1 MGETLLFNQSDSLV
15 LWLRLL
21 VPGVENEK
29 SRLDWSP
36 RTSPDDEFRS
46 PSALE
51 RSAIHLKVYNP
62 IDPCV
67 QGTDPLITVPDLLL
81 VALDLVMIKIDPE
94 DAATPAPCPYGDLI
108 RPCLL
113 FPPSSSRFLSFWI
126 VAVLLSCNSLTYLVT
141 TIRF

>member
-1 MGETLLFNQSDSLV
+1 MLHCSAELPSGKL
-15 LWLRLL
+15 
-21 VPGVENEK
+21 K
-29 SRLDWSP
+29 LDRTRGDTPERSP
-36 RTSPDDEFRS
+36 NDVFRS
-46 PSALE
+46 ISTLE
-51 RSAIHLKVYNP
+51 RSAISLEVYNP

-67 QGTDPLITVPDLLL
+67 QGTDPLIRVPDLLL

-126 VAVLLSCNSLTYLVT
+126 VAV
-141 TIRF
+141 

>member
-1 MGETLLFNQSDSLV
+1 MPHIN
-15 LWLRLL
+15 
-21 VPGVENEK
+21 K
-29 SRLDWSP
+29 IILD
-36 RTSPDDEFRS
+36 RTRGDTPERS
-46 PSALE
+46 PGWCISIAECL
-51 RSAIHLKVYNP
+51 RTLAIHLEVYNP

-67 QGTDPLITVPDLLL
+67 QDTDPLIRVPDLLL

-126 VAVLLSCNSLTYLVT
+126 VAV
-141 TIRF
+141 